1 MLAEKIR
8 NLMIEDVK
16 IRFFEESFPR
26 IIQCLE
32 SLSDEEIWQRP
43 NASSNSIGNLVL
55 HLEGNIRQWLLTG
68 VGGQEDVRKRDEE
81 FEERGPI
88 AASILIHRIQKLC
101 KEAEVVIDQVS
112 AEDLIRENTVQG
124 FSVNVTSILIHLTE
138 HLSYHT
144 GQIAFYTKLLK
155 DIDLGFYADLDLNII
170 EK

>member
-1 MLAEKIR
+1 MLADQIR
-8 NLMIEDVK
+8 NRLIDDVK
-16 IRFFEESFPR
+16 LRFFEESFPR

-32 SLSDEEIWQRP
+32 TLSVEEIWQRP

-68 VGGQEDVRKRDEE
+68 VGGQKDVRKRDEE
-81 FEERGPI
+81 FDERGPI
-88 AASILIHRIQKLC
+88 MSSVLIQRIQNLC
-101 KEAEVVIDQVS
+101 KEAELVIDQVT
-112 AEDLIRENTVQG
+112 AEDLIQEKVVQG
-124 FSVNVTSILIHLTE
+124 FPVNITSILIHLTE

-155 DIDLGFYADLDLNII
+155 DIDLGFYADLDLNIT